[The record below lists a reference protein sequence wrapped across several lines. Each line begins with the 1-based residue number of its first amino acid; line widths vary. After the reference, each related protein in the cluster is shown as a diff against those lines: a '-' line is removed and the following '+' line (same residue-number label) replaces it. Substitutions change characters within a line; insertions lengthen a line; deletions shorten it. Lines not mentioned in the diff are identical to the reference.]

1 MIQSIDR
8 AITILNTVAACDSWV
23 GVREVARIVGLKV
36 PTVQNILKSLASHGY
51 LEFSEAYRGYRLGVA
66 PLLLAEKTNP
76 VARMADF
83 ARPYLKTLFEQ
94 FGETTTCCT
103 LFGGHVVVV
112 DSILSA
118 EPLTV
123 IHPNRIVE
131 HPHCLASG
139 RLLLAFANEQLI
151 QNYIKITPFSEL
163 GANLP
168 MTGREFLQ
176 ELEVIHKQ
184 RYAEALNARSQGVG
198 AVAVPVF
205 GPGGDVAFALACSAP
220 LARFDAERRAAVRA
234 VYEVCAQKMGERL
247 GAPAK
252 RQS

>member
-1 MIQSIDR
+1 MIQSVDR
-8 AITILNTVAACDSWV
+8 ALTILNAVAARDSWV
-23 GVREVARIVGLKV
+23 GVREIARIVELKV
-36 PTVQNILKSLASHGY
+36 PTVQNLLKTLAARGY
-51 LEFSEAYRGYRLGVA
+51 LEFSEEFRGYRLGVA
-66 PLLLAEKTNP
+66 PLVLAEKTNP

-83 ARPYLKTLFEQ
+83 ARPYLKELFTR

-103 LFGGHVVVV
+103 LFGGQVVVV
-112 DSILSA
+112 DSIMSA

-139 RLLLAFANEQLI
+139 RLLLAFASEELVR
-151 QNYIKITPFSEL
+151 NYIKDTPFSEL

-168 MTGREFLQ
+168 MNGAEFLQ
-176 ELEVIHKQ
+176 ELEVIRRQ
-184 RYAEALNARSQGVG
+184 RYAEAINARSQGVG

-220 LARFDAERRAAVRA
+220 LARFDDERRAAVRA
-234 VYEVCAQKMGERL
+234 VYEACAQKMGERL

-252 RQS
+252 RQV